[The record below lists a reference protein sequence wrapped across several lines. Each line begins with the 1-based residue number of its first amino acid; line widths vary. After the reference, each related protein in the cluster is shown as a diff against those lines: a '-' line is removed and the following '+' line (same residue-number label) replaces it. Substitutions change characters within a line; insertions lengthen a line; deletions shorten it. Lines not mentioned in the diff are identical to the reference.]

1 VQQKRKKKQNKNKA
15 LTRLSTARA
24 IETDR
29 VKTKRTVPTRQMSV
43 WDNLSSAVREED
55 CTQNTRN
62 TVEEKKKKEK
72 NTRSIK
78 KKERTAIDPGD
89 KHYRH

>member
-43 WDNLSSAVREED
+43 WDNLSSGREED

-62 TVEEKKKKEK
+62 TVEVDPFH
-72 NTRSIK
+72 
-78 KKERTAIDPGD
+78 KKERTTS
-89 KHYRH
+89 